1 MYSGVYIKEFV
12 VYIRVQIKD
21 TIDIEKKRRNEAVK
35 SFLVFISKKN
45 V

>member
-21 TIDIEKKRRNEAVK
+21 TIDIEKKKEK
-35 SFLVFISKKN
+35 
-45 V
+45 